1 MRKRRAVNYA
11 ELQAAGRR
19 ARAEAAA
26 RPLPRKERGEVPL
39 W

>member
-1 MRKRRAVNYA
+1 MRARRAVNYA

-26 RPLPRKERGEVPL
+26 RTATDTV
-39 W
+39 